1 MSEKRRHPRVP
12 VPQRVPLR
20 CEIRLGK
27 LSFEATVVDIS
38 MGGIGMLVYDA
49 AIHIDPGTRIRG
61 ARILHAQRAPLAV
74 ELEIRHVTRIVL
86 PAGGPANRAGCRIF
100 GAAQDIEALVQL
112 FLAGMGE

>member
-20 CEIRLGK
+20 CDIRMGE

-38 MGGIGMLVYDA
+38 LGGIGTLVYDA
-49 AIHIDPGTRIRG
+49 AIQIDPGTRIGG
-61 ARILHAQRAPLAV
+61 ARILYPQREPLTV

-86 PAGGPANRAGCRIF
+86 PGGGPANRAGCRIF
-100 GAAQDIEALVQL
+100 GAAQHIEALVQL
-112 FLAGMGE
+112 FLTGMGE